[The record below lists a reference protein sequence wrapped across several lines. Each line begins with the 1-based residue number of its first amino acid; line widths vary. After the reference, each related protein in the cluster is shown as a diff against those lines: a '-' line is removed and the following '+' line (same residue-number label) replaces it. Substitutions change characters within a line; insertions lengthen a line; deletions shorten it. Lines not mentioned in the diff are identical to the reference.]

1 MLIRFGV
8 CNHKSIR
15 EPIELNLSP
24 SADVRRF
31 KHHIHK
37 FQPDSFSALRGSVI
51 YGANASGKSNLC
63 DAINFG
69 KVLIKGNPPK
79 LRNIV
84 NPFNSSKDSIF
95 EYELE
100 KDGIF
105 YLFGFSL
112 NSKRITE
119 EWLYLSRDSKDSE
132 DDNILVY
139 STKYNDGNLEFSFN
153 KELLDNVNE
162 KDFMYLEF
170 ISRSKDKEKLFISEY
185 LDKSEAY
192 FTNSLFDFCLYDVS
206 NWFYDNLS
214 VISPN
219 SKYLD
224 FDGDVIHD
232 EKCKH
237 FYLTFLKAFDTGIS
251 DITELVL
258 KESDLPKPVLDNV
271 KRFID
276 DEFEGEPFGFTSRYN
291 DTAYF
296 LTVDSEANIEK
307 ISEVCFSNDNSS
319 CEKSI
324 FKRADLSDGTKR
336 LIDIVPA
343 LYEAIYSNSTIIVD
357 EIDRSL
363 HPIITKLIVE
373 FFYDERIKPL
383 GQFIVTTHDTGLMD
397 QTFLR
402 QDEIWFVQKERDCS
416 SIVYSLEEYERVRP
430 DKALDKDYLNGR
442 FGAVVN
448 YTSAKLKLEELKN
461 VTAIK
466 EK

>member
-8 CNHKSIR
+8 SNHKSIR

-31 KHHIHK
+31 KHHVHK
-37 FQPDSFSALRGSVI
+37 RKPESFSTLRGSVI

-69 KVLIKGNPPK
+69 KRLIKGNSPK

-84 NPFNSSKDSIF
+84 NPFNSSQDSMF
-95 EYELE
+95 EYEIE

-119 EWLYLSRDSKDSE
+119 EWLYISRESKDDE
-132 DDNILVY
+132 DNNLLIY
-139 STKYNDGNLEFSFN
+139 STKYNENNNEFYFN
-153 KELLDNVNE
+153 KKLLKDVNE
-162 KDFMYLEF
+162 KDFIYLEF

-185 LDKSEAY
+185 LDKSEEY
-192 FTNSLFDFCLYDVS
+192 FKDTLFEFCLYDVAS
-206 NWFYDNLS
+206 WFHESLS
-214 VISPN
+214 IISPS

-224 FDGDVIHD
+224 FDGDVIYD
-232 EKCKH
+232 EECKH

-251 DITELVL
+251 DIKELEL
-258 KESDLPKPVLDNV
+258 TESDLPKTVLDNV
-271 KRFID
+271 NRFID

-296 LTVDSEANIEK
+296 IMVDSDAKVEK
-307 ISEVCFSNDNSS
+307 ISEVCFINDNSC

-343 LYEAIYSNSTIIVD
+343 LYEAIYSNATIIID

-416 SIVYSLEEYERVRP
+416 SIVYSLEEYEKIRP

-448 YTSAKLKLEELKN
+448 YSLAKNKLEELKD

-466 EK
+466 TK